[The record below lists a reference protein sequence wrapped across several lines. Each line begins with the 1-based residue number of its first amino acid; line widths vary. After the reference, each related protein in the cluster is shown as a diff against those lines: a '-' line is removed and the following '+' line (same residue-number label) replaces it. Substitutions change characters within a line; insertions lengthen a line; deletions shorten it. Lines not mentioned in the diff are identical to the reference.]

1 MCPKQLLTKSDKN
14 LTLKNPRDKS
24 IIKTMNEKSK
34 QVKVRKAGGAFIVR
48 SAAGQIISQSNSQAM
63 TIARDPKQ
71 AEAFLKKAGLIVEA
85 GKLAPE
91 YAA

>member
-1 MCPKQLLTKSDKN
+1 MCQKQLFTKSDKN

-34 QVKVRKAGGAFIVR
+34 EVKIRKPGGDFIVR
-48 SAAGQIISQSNSQAM
+48 STAGKIVSQSNSQAM